1 MRATDAEA
9 TIAMTR
15 GLFRSGDF
23 SDLTVTVEGAALKLH
38 KCVLNSCDY
47 FKGML
52 SSQCQE
58 AATGEVE
65 LKVAESSSAAATLL
79 ALEWI
84 YTHDVEIDG
93 ESVMEVLATA
103 DKLQLQTLKTQCV
116 TYLEQHVCASNAC
129 TILRASQQLGFSK
142 LEEQCQ
148 EFIVHNSEAVFQG
161 EGVKHLPKDTLLS
174 MMQGDELDVEEEV
187 VFDAVLEWCETN

>member
-15 GLFRSGDF
+15 ELFRSGHF

-58 AATGEVE
+58 VATGCVE
-65 LKVAESSSAAATLL
+65 LEVAESSSASATLL

-129 TILRASQQLGFSK
+129 TILRASQQL
-142 LEEQCQ
+142 LCQ
-148 EFIVHNSEAVFQG
+148 PCMHN
-161 EGVKHLPKDTLLS
+161 HI
-174 MMQGDELDVEEEV
+174 LDCW
-187 VFDAVLEWCETN
+187 FASNRPLNR